1 MTIIKE
7 LTPIEVQEM
16 NLNNIIAQRNA
27 IVEDKAIKA
36 PTKAKMMRDLAA
48 ENDIDLTNANPRS
61 YIEIDEVIG
70 KFIELKT
77 YFVEFTKGRNER
89 LAVIKAEAAANAN
102 NNKAFKN
109 QKAKNEYLAKIG
121 AINTRIVAARK
132 NFEALART
140 FSETEEYFIISVGDG
155 KSTVPMMSRRSRET
169 LQGHIETAKIN
180 RIAIMTRQEKG
191 SHTVHHYAIVLN
203 DSVALN
209 ENLENRVREGIYLY
223 DSIGNKVYA
232 EKGIDSAFLLDLSAA
247 ANSTDDAREAAA
259 EILEKG
265 LIVGEYKGR
274 LLILEAD
281 LSEEL
286 DEFDALMAR
295 GRNQQKKY
303 RNLNNFNVKN
313 CKYEKFPAS
322 LVQNPD
328 GNLKEGFVFVGGKK
342 GFAIFS
348 ASAGRKKLPTCYG
361 IRTREDIE
369 EIRDMMRKS
378 TLGASDAAEGR
389 IMTIKDAIDEINRE
403 GQHNTNMNKLEDVVK
418 GYVVLL
424 EKNDDID
431 GSTIFREGAI
441 RTAKRIKDSS
451 GAFVQFRP
459 YSVKAGGIV
468 LDDDAVDYK
477 LSQYTIAHLKPQD
490 FTNPAFKKA
499 WNKTLNKSL
508 RSSIE
513 EVRAMWEKLTGIKG
527 INAIQVGET
536 PDIVGDF
543 NAYKNT
549 FDPTME
555 DSCLNVLNV
564 NRLDNEMRTRM
575 SSQLMPSILHAMR
588 SMTKEQRAIAD
599 KIVKGIINETIKEAC
614 EMKNAGK
621 SNDFTG
627 EDYFDI
633 SFLGEALMKL
643 NKSKWDCFDNMV
655 RLAVTQVHNRVA
667 NIINKGAFKTPGSF
681 VFVTADMAAQLIKGK
696 TYLNCHLDQDYIEI
710 YCTDA
715 QAYFEIKNMLDEN
728 GYLKDEKFARAIGI
742 KYPSTGVRELLKI
755 RLVTLQELCN
765 RVETDQTI
773 DDKAKKLIIRAY
785 KKLQRG
791 IAMIPSGKG
800 DLEAIAE
807 IAAGMDLDGDEMDIK
822 FSTPN
827 GLDLPAIVWNSEFKM
842 RAVKIV
848 APKNNCNDMVEWGVS
863 SYIEGMAKQVSFG
876 NKEVGIVTV
885 AFSNLLPSM
894 YMNWTDEVATYV
906 TEMLKHVFGLG
917 TKGQGK
923 YVRQIAIE
931 GERYITKDTLLKDL
945 PEAIANAAAT
955 EENIK
960 AIVDEL
966 DVLGRY
972 GQELTIDAQKK
983 FYIVDLGWIDRMS
996 RFNLISRRADFRFE
1010 LTDYGTR
1017 FVDNALVS
1025 YGKNGIEF
1033 TGDSK
1038 LIVIEHPMN
1047 PEIKYYNLVDD
1058 FAEYKTYA
1066 ANVAMAEFAKLDEV
1080 FTNAIRFRNALVGS
1094 MVKAAKEKYLPELQQ
1109 IFFEQRFSYLYGAV
1123 IAANAAYR
1131 AKREEL
1137 SKQYLESDFARSLFK
1152 NQRDRIFR
1160 DIKAYVNTEY
1170 TDLVDYIDN
1179 EMRVIIN
1186 EAMDVSGFTKHQV
1199 LTAMMA
1205 VLISRNIAMQ
1215 KFISDNTVDEKRDQQ
1230 AAIDKAYSMVWSCF
1244 GKFLKPEMF
1253 QYMANL
1259 SETYMFEKKVD
1270 DSDSIFWEE
1279 GETLI
1284 LDGIADGG
1292 AEVNLLDGTYNVE
1305 LREDGYYVTR
1315 PIEEFVKVPEVRDD
1329 IAVFNS
1335 YVCNQ
1340 AKLDLVN
1347 TVVAGD
1353 IIEVVRA
1360 NNTSSGAK
1368 LRVNGKFLAI
1378 SKEDGHSDAVKF
1390 SEEHWISPEVAD
1402 MMFDRLV
1409 GRKWTVTSVFAE
1421 DLAAKRIALKKA
1433 DANANFIFTLKEVEE
1448 A

>member
-1 MTIIKE
+1 
-7 LTPIEVQEM
+7 
-16 NLNNIIAQRNA
+16 
-27 IVEDKAIKA
+27 
-36 PTKAKMMRDLAA
+36 
-48 ENDIDLTNANPRS
+48 
-61 YIEIDEVIG
+61 
-70 KFIELKT
+70 
-77 YFVEFTKGRNER
+77 
-89 LAVIKAEAAANAN
+89 
-102 NNKAFKN
+102 
-109 QKAKNEYLAKIG
+109 
-121 AINTRIVAARK
+121 
-132 NFEALART
+132 
-140 FSETEEYFIISVGDG
+140 
-155 KSTVPMMSRRSRET
+155 MSR
-169 LQGHIETAKIN
+169 QD
-180 RIAIMTRQEKG
+180 KG
-191 SHTVHHYAIVLN
+191 SHTVHHYAVVLN

-209 ENLENRVREGIYLY
+209 ENLESRVREGIYLY
-223 DSIGNKVYA
+223 DSVCHKVYA

-247 ANSTDDAREAAA
+247 ANSTDDARNAAA

-281 LSEEL
+281 LSDEL

-295 GRNQQKKY
+295 GRKQEKKY

-313 CKYEKFPAS
+313 CKYEKFSAS
-322 LVQNPD
+322 VVQSSD
-328 GNLKEGFVFVGGKK
+328 GSLKEGFFFIGGKK

-361 IRTREDIE
+361 IRTREDIA
-369 EIRDMMRKS
+369 EIREMMHKS
-378 TLGASDAAEGR
+378 TLGASDTAEGR

-403 GQHNTNMNKLEDVVK
+403 GQHNTNMNKLESVVN
-418 GYVVLL
+418 GYVILL
-424 EKNDDID
+424 EKDDNID
-431 GSTIFREGAI
+431 GSLLISEKAI
-441 RTAKRIKDSS
+441 RRATSVKDSAGS
-451 GAFVQFRP
+451 FIQCRP
-459 YSVKAGGIV
+459 WSVKAGGQVRKAKFI
-468 LDDDAVDYK
+468 AYK
-477 LSQYTIAHLKPQD
+477 LGQYAVAHLKPED
-490 FTNPAFKKA
+490 FADKAFRTA
-499 WNKTLNKSL
+499 FDKTLNKSL
-508 RSSIE
+508 RPSIDE
-513 EVRAMWEKLTGIKG
+513 IRTMWEELTGIKG
-527 INAIQVGET
+527 VNAIQIGET
-536 PDIVGDF
+536 ADIVGDL

-549 FDPTME
+549 FDPAMKDT
-555 DSCLNVLNV
+555 CLNVLNV

-575 SSQLMPSILHAMR
+575 SSQLIPSVLHAMR
-588 SMTKEQRAIAD
+588 SMPKEQRAIAD
-599 KIVKGIINETIKEAC
+599 KIIKGIIDATIKEAC
-614 EMKNAGK
+614 DMKNAGK
-621 SNDFTG
+621 NNDFAG

-643 NKSKWDCFDNMV
+643 NKSKWDYFDNMV
-655 RLAVTQVHNRVA
+655 RLAVTQVHNRVS
-667 NIINKGAFKTPGSF
+667 NIINKGSFKTPGSF
-681 VFVTADMAAQLIKGK
+681 VFVTADPAAELLKGK
-696 TYLNCHLDQDYIEI
+696 TYLHCCLDQGYIEI

-715 QAYFEIKNMLDEN
+715 QAYFEIKDVLGEN

-755 RLVTLQELCN
+755 RLITLQELCE
-765 RVETDQTI
+765 RVEADQTI
-773 DDKAKKLIIRAY
+773 DAEAKKLIIESY
-785 KKLQRG
+785 KETQRG
-791 IAMIPSGKG
+791 IAMIPSGEG

-822 FSTPN
+822 FSTES
-827 GLDLPAIVWNSEFKM
+827 GYDLPAIIWNSQFKM

-848 APKNNCNDMVEWGVS
+848 APKNNCTDMIKWGVS
-863 SYIEGMAKQVSFG
+863 SYVEGMAKQIGFG

-894 YMNWTDEVATYV
+894 YMNWSKEVATYV

-917 TKGQGK
+917 SKGQGK
-923 YVRQIAIE
+923 YIRQIAVE
-931 GERYITKDTLLKDL
+931 GDRYITKATLLKDL
-945 PEAIANAAAT
+945 PEAIAYAAAN

-983 FYIVDLGWIDRMS
+983 FYVVDLNWTDKMN
-996 RFNLISRRADFRFE
+996 RFNLVSRRADFSFE
-1010 LTDYGTR
+1010 LTDFGTR
-1017 FVDNALVS
+1017 FVDNALVF
-1025 YGKNGIEF
+1025 GAKNRIMF
-1033 TGDSK
+1033 ANDSK

-1047 PEIKYYNLVDD
+1047 PEIKFYNLVDE
-1058 FAEYKTYA
+1058 FAEYKVYA
-1066 ANVAMAEFAKLDEV
+1066 ANVAMAEFAKLDQV
-1080 FTNAIRFRNALVGS
+1080 FVNAINYRNGLVNS
-1094 MVKAAKEKYLPELQQ
+1094 MVKAAREKYLPELQQ
-1109 IFFEQRFSYLYGAV
+1109 IFFEQRFTYLYGAV

-1137 SKQYLESDFARSLFK
+1137 SKQYLESDFAMSLFK

-1160 DIKAYVNTEY
+1160 DIKSYVNAEY
-1170 TDLVDYIDN
+1170 TELVDYVDN

-1186 EAMDVSGFTKHQV
+1186 EAMDVCGFTKHQV

-1205 VLISRNIAMQ
+1205 VLVSRNIAMQ
-1215 KFISDNTVDEKRDQQ
+1215 KYISNNAADEKRDQQ

-1270 DSDSIFWEE
+1270 GIDSIFWEE

-1340 AKLDLVN
+1340 QKLDLVN
-1347 TVVAGD
+1347 TITAGD
-1353 IIEVVRA
+1353 VIEVVRA
-1360 NNTSSGAK
+1360 NSTSSGAK

-1378 SKEDGHSDAVKF
+1378 SKEDGHSDAIKF
-1390 SEEHWISPEVAD
+1390 SEEHWISPEAAD

-1409 GRKWTVTSVFAE
+1409 GRKWAVTSVFAE
-1421 DLAAKRIALKKA
+1421 DLAAKRSALKKA
-1433 DANANFIFTLKEVEE
+1433 DVNANFILTLKEVEE